1 MARQRWI
8 LMIDKVDMDI
18 LDKLKEDCRKSYRN
32 LGEELNLAPSTISAR
47 INKMVEQGIIQGF
60 SAKIDYE
67 ELGYDLTAVIEVV
80 VSKGKLIE
88 IEHEI
93 AKFPQVCAVY
103 DVTGTTDIIVV
114 VKVPHRSELS
124 HLVKTMLA
132 MEYVER
138 TNTRVVLTTIKEDF
152 NKNPSDWP

>member
-1 MARQRWI
+1 
-8 LMIDKVDMDI
+8 MIDDVDMHI
-18 LDKLKEDCRKSYRN
+18 LDKLKEDSRKSYRN
-32 LGEELNLAPSTISAR
+32 LGMELSLAPSTISAR
-47 INKMVEQGIIQGF
+47 INKMVDKGIIQGF
-60 SAKIDYE
+60 SAIINYE
-67 ELGYDLTAVIEVV
+67 QLGYDLTVVIEVV

-93 AKFPQVCAVY
+93 SKFPQVCAVY

-114 VKVPHRSELS
+114 VKVPNRSELS
-124 HLVKTMLA
+124 YLVKTILA

-152 NKNPSDWP
+152 NKNPSK